1 MLMCH
6 PRKTLITMANNEE
19 TSSDYTHDVFLSSS
33 PKGNSTTFTDY
44 IYQAL
49 LDSQITAIRYSEDIT
64 TTTIEKCRIPVVV
77 LCENYAYSTRCLD
90 ELVNIIDCC
99 DTQRKEVCVIFY
111 KVEPSDV
118 WLQRN
123 CYERGLIEHEKSLGR
138 DSETVKAWKL
148 ALSRIRDLG
157 GEHCRDDK

>member
-1 MLMCH
+1 
-6 PRKTLITMANNEE
+6 MANNEE

-33 PKGNSTTFTDY
+33 PKGNSKTFTDF

-49 LDSQITAIRYSEDIT
+49 LDTKITTIRYSSEDIT
-64 TTTIEKCRIPVVV
+64 TTIDKCRISMVVF
-77 LCENYAYSTRCLD
+77 CENYAYSTRCLD
-90 ELVNIIDCC
+90 ELVKIIHCYDIKQK
-99 DTQRKEVCVIFY
+99 DVCVIFY

-118 WLQRN
+118 WLQKN

-138 DSETVKAWKL
+138 DSETVKAWRL
-148 ALSRIRDLG
+148 ALSRICDLG